1 MASAG
6 APFTLNLLGAFQLLT
21 PGGERVE
28 VSSRKGVALMA
39 LLAMAHKG
47 EHTRGWLQ
55 DKLWG
60 SRQSAQA
67 RASLRRELSNLR
79 KALNAEGAPLLI
91 CERDRVR
98 LDLDRLRVDAREA
111 DAGGARGEP
120 GGMAHGE
127 FLEGIDLASEDGFE
141 DWLREQRVILRQGA
155 ADARSWGGR
164 PIDESANGGL
174 ASGVAPGPPLPS
186 RIVDVSQPAPGF
198 GGRPALAVLPFVN
211 MTGESA
217 NDYLAE
223 GISEDLIDRLSK
235 LRWLPVIARS
245 SSFAFSLGDG
255 DGDGDHRAAGEELGA
270 KYLLGGRL
278 RAAGDDFSVTASLT
292 EAATGQVLLSH
303 RLHLGGAESPA
314 AIEALVAG
322 LVAVLDAGI
331 DHAEQARAHAKPRSD
346 LNVNDLIWRG
356 RWHLNRFTREDSR
369 AARRLFA
376 EALALEPDSPEALI
390 QSTFCLAWSIWAERK
405 TGPQIGEMLK
415 LAQRAMIAVPEDSRG
430 HMLAGVA
437 ELWLRRPHR
446 AKTLLAQ
453 AISLNPSLALAHAEL
468 GSARILAGEAAEAIE
483 PLKTALRLSPNDQQ
497 VFYILGEI
505 AMAHAMLGELRQA
518 VDHADQSLIHR
529 AAYWYAHVIKINA
542 LARSGDLE
550 GTGAAL
556 DELMTVKPD
565 FEPAFVEWLPFM
577 DGAWTDWL
585 KDGLAMATAQ
595 SDGVAKNDLAAVP
608 G

>member
-1 MASAG
+1 MASTD
-6 APFTLNLLGAFQLLT
+6 APFTLNLLGAFRLLT
-21 PGGERVE
+21 PSGERVE

-79 KALNAEGAPLLI
+79 KALNADGPPLLI

-111 DAGGARGEP
+111 DADAARGEP

-141 DWLREQRVILRQGA
+141 DWLREQREILRQGA
-155 ADARSWGGR
+155 AEARSWGGR
-164 PIDESANGGL
+164 PIGESAKGGL
-174 ASGVAPGPPLPS
+174 ASGVAPVPPLPS

-211 MTGESA
+211 VTGERA

-245 SSFAFSLGDG
+245 SSFAFSLDNGDG
-255 DGDGDHRAAGEELGA
+255 DERAAGEGLGA

-278 RAAGDDFSVTASLT
+278 RTAGDDFSVTACLT

-303 RLHLGGAESPA
+303 RLHLGGAGSPDTL
-314 AIEALVAG
+314 EALVAD

-369 AARRLFA
+369 AAKRLFA

-405 TGPQIGEMLK
+405 TGLQIVEMLK
-415 LAQRAMIAVPEDSRG
+415 LAQRAMIVVPEDSRG

-437 ELWLRRPHR
+437 ELWMRRPHR
-446 AKTLLAQ
+446 AKALLAQ

-505 AMAHAMLGELRQA
+505 AMAHAMMGELRQA

-550 GTGAAL
+550 GARAAL

-577 DGAWTDWL
+577 DSAWTDWL
-585 KDGLAMATAQ
+585 KDGLAMAD
-595 SDGVAKNDLAAVP
+595 SLRREVRSGVGALL